1 MWPLGQKPEY
11 DNIAKFVSAGI
22 RAVRSV
28 DSDIPVMIH
37 LDNGGNNPMYVDW
50 FDHYMERGE
59 DFDIIGMSY
68 YPFWH
73 GTMKELEANMRDMA
87 DRYGKKIVIAEVSM
101 GFTMEDYAEYE
112 KLGPDDRK
120 GYATKPSLVE
130 KLDYPMTPE
139 GQADFMNDIMKL
151 IDDVPGG
158 DGFYYWE
165 AGWIPV
171 PGSGWATEGALSY
184 IEESGP
190 CGNEWANQ
198 ALFDYDGHAL
208 PALKTIRDYKPVHDD
223 YPLK

>member
-1 MWPLGQKPEY
+1 
-11 DNIAKFVSAGI
+11 
-22 RAVRSV
+22 
-28 DSDIPVMIH
+28 
-37 LDNGGNNPMYVDW
+37 
-50 FDHYMERGE
+50 
-59 DFDIIGMSY
+59 
-68 YPFWH
+68 
-73 GTMKELEANMRDMA
+73 
-87 DRYGKKIVIAEVSM
+87 M

-120 GYATKPSLVE
+120 GYATKTSLVE
-130 KLDYPMTPE
+130 NLDYPMTPE
-139 GQADFMNDIMKL
+139 GQAEFMNDIMKL

-198 ALFDYDGHAL
+198 ALLTMMDMLCRH
-208 PALKTIRDYKPVHDD
+208 LKPYAITSLHMTTIRSNKECWSNIWDGGWHLSPVVSDSKVHVFDTFG
-223 YPLK
+223 YVLAGRVCV